1 MSLHVKGCLA
11 ALATAGLMLA
21 SQAARAD
28 DIDIGVNMPLT
39 GDFAA
44 SGTYVANGARIAAEE
59 INAKGG
65 VLGRKL
71 NLVVED
77 SKSNPTEAAAVTEKL
92 ITKDKVPVILGAWG
106 STLTLAVLPKLM
118 EYKVPMVVETAGAPK
133 ITASGNPYVFRIAAT
148 SALEADGFEKKLD
161 AFKIKKADFLVINN
175 DWGRSTATEFS
186 KMFEKHGI
194 KVGKVELMDQ
204 SAQDMNAQLSNIK
217 SSDAD
222 TLIVTTAVDQL
233 TLVLKQ
239 AHAVGLDKQIITT
252 GGSQSPDQ
260 LVEQAG
266 GSADNSMHLLF
277 FAPWSPEMSADPAR
291 TKAFIAA
298 WTKKGYDAAGLTE
311 SFRGYDGIQVIAAAI
326 EKAGA
331 VTPEAIDKAL
341 WSVDVQGLNGEIKF
355 QKEGPKGHESGQSS
369 PRIYIVKIAAGKVG
383 VLP

>member
-21 SQAARAD
+21 SQAPARAD

-59 INAKGG
+59 INARGG

-148 SALEADGFEKKLD
+148 SALEADGF
-161 AFKIKKADFLVINN
+161 
-175 DWGRSTATEFS
+175 
-186 KMFEKHGI
+186 
-194 KVGKVELMDQ
+194 
-204 SAQDMNAQLSNIK
+204 
-217 SSDAD
+217 
-222 TLIVTTAVDQL
+222 
-233 TLVLKQ
+233 
-239 AHAVGLDKQIITT
+239 
-252 GGSQSPDQ
+252 
-260 LVEQAG
+260 
-266 GSADNSMHLLF
+266 
-277 FAPWSPEMSADPAR
+277 
-291 TKAFIAA
+291 
-298 WTKKGYDAAGLTE
+298 
-311 SFRGYDGIQVIAAAI
+311 
-326 EKAGA
+326 
-331 VTPEAIDKAL
+331 
-341 WSVDVQGLNGEIKF
+341 
-355 QKEGPKGHESGQSS
+355 
-369 PRIYIVKIAAGKVG
+369 
-383 VLP
+383 